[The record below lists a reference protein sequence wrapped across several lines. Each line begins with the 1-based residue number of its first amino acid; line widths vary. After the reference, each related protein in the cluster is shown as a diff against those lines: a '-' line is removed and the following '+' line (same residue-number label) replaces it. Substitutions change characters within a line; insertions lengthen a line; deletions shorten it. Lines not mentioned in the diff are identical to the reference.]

1 MVCTTDDPRE
11 SFSVGQLPQARRY
24 YDDDDY
30 VVVKD
35 VVHTAIRDAVGQA
48 FIDKVKRYERIT
60 PKGSEMSTAV
70 KL

>member
-35 VVHTAIRDAVGQA
+35 VVPTAIRDAEA
-48 FIDKVKRYERIT
+48 RR
-60 PKGSEMSTAV
+60 SST
-70 KL
+70 K